1 MFPHFTKVNLLV
13 MQNDSACEVFLIP
26 ILQTSKLRLGSK
38 GCCFVLLL
46 GKAVPGLELGY
57 QTLGTVSWFEPALKI
72 AAPWG
77 NTWMS
82 KCDHHIP
89 RRAQDSL
96 LDQLYNALGVH
107 EEDLPVGLPLQGGR
121 VAVQDGGYLSGK
133 TGQVSP
139 LRPHNLSTTQQSLE
153 GPTTGSHAEPPRGSF
168 KNSNPKPS
176 APPETALCAPLTMW
190 LED

>member
-1 MFPHFTKVNLLV
+1 
-13 MQNDSACEVFLIP
+13 MQNDSACEVLLIP

-46 GKAVPGLELGY
+46 GRAVPGLELGY
-57 QTLGTVSWFEPALKI
+57 QTLGTVSWFEPDLKI

-107 EEDLPVGLPLQGGR
+107 EEDLPVGLPLQGGC
-121 VAVQDGGYLSGK
+121 VAVQDGGYLNAK
-133 TGQVSP
+133 TGQVWP
-139 LRPHNLSTTQQSLE
+139 LRPHNLPTAHWKDPPQVPTQS
-153 GPTTGSHAEPPRGSF
+153 
-168 KNSNPKPS
+168 
-176 APPETALCAPLTMW
+176 PPEDHSKTPTQSPLPPQKQLCVPHSPCGLRTKELRMTTIT
-190 LED
+190 

>member
-1 MFPHFTKVNLLV
+1 MFQHFTKVNLLV

-46 GKAVPGLELGY
+46 GRAVPGLELGS
-57 QTLGTVSWFEPALKI
+57 QTPGTVDWFEPALQI

-77 NTWMS
+77 NMWMR
-82 KCDHHIP
+82 KCDHHTA

-121 VAVQDGGYLSGK
+121 MAVQDGGYLSGK
-133 TGQVSP
+133 TG
-139 LRPHNLSTTQQSLE
+139 
-153 GPTTGSHAEPPRGSF
+153 
-168 KNSNPKPS
+168 
-176 APPETALCAPLTMW
+176 
-190 LED
+190 